1 MDTMRPAA
9 LLSWER
15 TWADGAVLR
24 GRGAGEGAAAGTGA
38 AVGGGGGG
46 AVEGGRHPR
55 LRAVGGVAVARD
67 DGTAHERDIPMRK
80 TNPSREVDV

>member
-15 TWADGAVLR
+15 AWADGAVVR
-24 GRGAGEGAAAGTGA
+24 GKARQLARVRQWQA
-38 AVGGGGGG
+38 GGGG

-55 LRAVGGVAVARD
+55 LRAGGGVAVARL
-67 DGTAHERDIPMRK
+67 
-80 TNPSREVDV
+80 